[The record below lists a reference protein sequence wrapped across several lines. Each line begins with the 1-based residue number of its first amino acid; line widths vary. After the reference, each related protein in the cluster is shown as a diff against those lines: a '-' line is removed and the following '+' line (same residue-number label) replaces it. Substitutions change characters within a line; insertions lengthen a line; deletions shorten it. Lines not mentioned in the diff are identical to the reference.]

1 MREQVCLQHALRW
14 QAEDGGDTIGT
25 FAGLR
30 DIQQLAEAVG
40 GTKITFGQSLAD
52 GDGSR
57 VSQYFFYFSC
67 KVSMGINL
75 GNVLSADSRFSSE
88 YSWSPTRIFV

>member
-14 QAEDGGDTIGT
+14 QAEDGGDTAGT
-25 FAGLR
+25 FAGLG

-40 GTKITFGQSLAD
+40 STETTFGQSLAD

-67 KVSMGINL
+67 KGFDGDKL
-75 GNVLSADSRFSSE
+75 GQCAVCR
-88 YSWSPTRIFV
+88 